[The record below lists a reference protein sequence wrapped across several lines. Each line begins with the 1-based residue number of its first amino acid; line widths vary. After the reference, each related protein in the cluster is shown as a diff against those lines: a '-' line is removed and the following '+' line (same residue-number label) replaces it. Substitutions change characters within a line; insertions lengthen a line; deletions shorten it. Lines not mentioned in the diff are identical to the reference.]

1 MSNIQIYKK
10 PMLAVLEENTK
21 IRDYA
26 IEKKI
31 LYSTKIVNDL
41 LLDLGVGVK
50 VEEEQHKRLIQYIS
64 EECGR
69 FTFEEIQQAFKMV
82 LNGSLEMDLFQQIN
96 VLVFSKVMKLYQK
109 HKNEKLRTYRLNKPK
124 RDLMN
129 EKEKKDLMIQ
139 GVTKQLEYFLNYRK
153 VDQSRIYVYDVFD
166 KLGLMPSDIDYK
178 NSVKKDAIEILK
190 KEYSEKKAKN
200 KDHHKEIKI
209 AIQQINNEKSFLIIQ
224 KCKEL
229 ALEDYLR
236 KELKEKIDIQ
246 RLINLFYIE

>member
-1 MSNIQIYKK
+1 MSNITTYKK
-10 PMLAVLEENTK
+10 PLLAILEENKK
-21 IRDYA
+21 IRDYEVTERLT
-26 IEKKI
+26 IS
-31 LYSTKIVNDL
+31 YKIVNDL
-41 LLDLGVGVK
+41 LLDLGVSSK
-50 VEEEQHKRLIQYIS
+50 SDPEQHKRLIQYIS

-129 EKEKKDLMIQ
+129 EKEKRDLMIQ
-139 GVTKQLEYFLNYRK
+139 GVTKQLEYFFNYRK
-153 VDQSRIYVYDVFD
+153 VDESRIYVYDVFD

-209 AIQQINNEKSFLIIQ
+209 AIQEINNEKSFLIIQ

-236 KELKEKIDIQ
+236 KELKEKKDIQ
-246 RLINLFYIE
+246 TLIDLF